1 MTATPALTP
10 IALCADDYGQNQAID
25 AAVDSLLDGGR
36 LSAVSCFSTAPRWL
50 GLSAPLLRERSGIA
64 DVGLHLNLTED
75 FGVAPGAAS
84 SLPMQIARSYL
95 RLLNRVQLRTILHRQ
110 CDAFEAGLGRV
121 PDFIDGHQHVHQ
133 LPVVRELLLEL
144 VQTRYAGQR
153 MWIRNTLPATPRW
166 RGKAQIL
173 KRLGGAH
180 LARRLEQSGLATNR
194 GFGGV
199 YGFDTDD
206 YASRFEQWLTAA
218 QPGMLLMCH
227 PAIALQDNDAIA
239 AQRVVEYH
247 FFNSAQFPAML
258 EGHAI
263 RLQRLSAIIDA
274 GID

>member
-1 MTATPALTP
+1 ML
-10 IALCADDYGQNQAID
+10 
-25 AAVDSLLDGGR
+25 
-36 LSAVSCFSTAPRWL
+36 
-50 GLSAPLLRERSGIA
+50 
-64 DVGLHLNLTED
+64 
-75 FGVAPGAAS
+75 
-84 SLPMQIARSYL
+84 
-95 RLLNRVQLRTILHRQ
+95 
-110 CDAFEAGLGRV
+110 FEAGLGRV

-247 FFNSAQFPAML
+247 FFQFSAISGYAGGSRHTFAAPFRHHRRRNRLKPATSDK
-258 EGHAI
+258 HAESTTSS
-263 RLQRLSAIIDA
+263 RHRRRRHGCMQRLFFWRRRDMKSSSSSAA
-274 GID
+274 AMSPKKAVTAMRA